1 MFFDFFYGPAIFKA
15 GFRLFKN
22 KVSRPNGQLNNRI
35 YRKRGGFMDQD
46 SGEKDRKEE
55 AREDEEKEPTW
66 NKYGDQFIPPMMKFT
81 LYGII

>member
-1 MFFDFFYGPAIFKA
+1 
-15 GFRLFKN
+15 
-22 KVSRPNGQLNNRI
+22 
-35 YRKRGGFMDQD
+35 MDQD